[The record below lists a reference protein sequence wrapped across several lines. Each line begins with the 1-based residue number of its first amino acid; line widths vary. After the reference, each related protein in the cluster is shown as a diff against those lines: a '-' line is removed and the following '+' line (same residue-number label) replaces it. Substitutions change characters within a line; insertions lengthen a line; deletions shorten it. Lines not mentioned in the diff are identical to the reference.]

1 MKKLIIFLSVM
12 SVFLFVNANL
22 AEAKMVRA
30 EVRYWQGNLDSE
42 IQTSEDNIIGD
53 KIDFVDTLGF
63 DDEENFVEARLE
75 VGLAMYNLRYGFV
88 SMGWEGTEDITATL
102 TFAGQTF
109 AAGRLDSTLDV
120 DYHRLG
126 LNLDLLDSLDN
137 RVAAIIEIKYF
148 DVDATLDAT
157 AYGSSKKETKDG
169 GLVIPAVGALVQI
182 DLPFVMNFGGEVT
195 GMVMGDYGH
204 IIDAEAMINFEPAP
218 FFKISAGYRFLQLK
232 LDDRDDNTLD
242 FTVDGPFAGLK
253 FNF

>member
-1 MKKLIIFLSVM
+1 MKKLITFLSVM
-12 SVFLFVNANL
+12 SVLLFVNASL
-22 AEAKMVRA
+22 AEAKIVRA
-30 EVRYWQGNLDSE
+30 EVRYWQGNIDSE
-42 IQTSEDNIIGD
+42 IQTTENNIIGD

-63 DDEENFVEARLE
+63 DDTEDFVEARLE
-75 VGLAMYNLRYGFV
+75 LGLAMFNFRYGFV
-88 SMGWEGTEDITATL
+88 SMGWEGTEDITTTL
-102 TFAGQTF
+102 TFVGVTF
-109 AAGRLDSTLDV
+109 DTKVDSTLDV

-126 LNLDLLDSLDN
+126 LNVDLLDSLDN

-157 AYGSSKKETKDG
+157 AYGSTKKETKDG
-169 GLVIPAVGALVQI
+169 TLPILTVGALVQV

-204 IIDAEAMINFEPAP
+204 IIDAEAMINFEPVP

-242 FTVDGPFAGLK
+242 FTVEGPFAGLK